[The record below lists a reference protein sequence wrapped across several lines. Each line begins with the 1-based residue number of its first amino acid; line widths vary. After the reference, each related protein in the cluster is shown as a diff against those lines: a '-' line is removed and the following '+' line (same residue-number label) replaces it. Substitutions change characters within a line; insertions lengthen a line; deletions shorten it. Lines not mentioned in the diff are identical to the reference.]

1 MTHYVQ
7 PPGMWPKGEPGTR
20 IENTRPVEYRLAKK
34 EDGSVCLVGAFE
46 WYGFDENG
54 NACGGVDWRELPMME
69 LPNAALRGDSG
80 LIAGVP
86 LESTVMQ
93 KEVEK

>member
-1 MTHYVQ
+1 MTNYVQ

-54 NACGGVDWRELPMME
+54 HQCGGVDWRELPMME
-69 LPNAALRGDSG
+69 LPNA
-80 LIAGVP
+80 
-86 LESTVMQ
+86 
-93 KEVEK
+93 